1 MRVIVFGATGMVG
14 QGVLRESLL
23 APDVTEV
30 LVVTRTPTGVH
41 HPKLREVILADFS
54 DLSSIEGELSGYD
67 ACFYCLGISS
77 LGMDEASY
85 TKVSYDYPMAAARTL
100 APRNPDMV
108 FIYVSGAGTDANSRI
123 MWSRV
128 KGRTENEV
136 METFPN
142 GYAFRPGFIQP
153 THGARSKTG
162 WYNTAYALTA
172 PLVPFFRKI
181 APGQVTTT
189 DAIGRAMLRA
199 ARTGFPRRVVT
210 NADMH

>member
-30 LVVTRTPTGVH
+30 LVVTRTPTGVR
-41 HPKLREVILADFS
+41 HPKLTEVALADFA
-54 DLSSIEGELSGYD
+54 DLSPIEEALRGYD
-67 ACFYCLGISS
+67 ACFYCLGVSS
-77 LGMDEASY
+77 LGMDEVSY
-85 TKVSYDYPMAAARTL
+85 TRVSHDYPVAAARTL
-100 APRNPDMV
+100 VALDPEMT

-123 MWSRV
+123 MWARV
-128 KGRTENEV
+128 KGRTENEI
-136 METFPN
+136 MSLFAN

-172 PLVPFFRKI
+172 PLVPFFRRV
-181 APGQVTTT
+181 APGRVTTT